1 MIVSVLVLAGAV
13 GLAAC
18 GGGNSTASPDEIAQ
32 AEKHGR
38 EERQEKEKERKLE
51 REIQKLK
58 TERQEEKKRKKEKE
72 NQQSQILQPDHG
84 STTPALEPPPSSTP
98 EGTDCGEGVVAGPET
113 SCGFALETRNEYEAY
128 IGSGPGEIEAYSA
141 ANETWYLMNCTGA
154 PHACSGA
161 ISATVYFP

>member
-1 MIVSVLVLAGAV
+1 MILSVLVLAGAT

-18 GGGNSTASPDEIAQ
+18 GGGSSASQEEIAK

-58 TERQEEKKRKKEKE
+58 TERQEEKKRKREKG
-72 NQQSQILQPDHG
+72 QTPQPNHG
-84 STTPALEPPPSSTP
+84 ATTPAPEPPPSSTP
-98 EGTDCGEGVVAGPET
+98 SGTDCGEGVVAGPET
-113 SCGFALETRNEYEAY
+113 SCGFALETRNEYETY
-128 IGSGPGEIEAYSA
+128 IGSGPGEVEAYSA
-141 ANETWYLMNCTGA
+141 ANETWYWMNCTGA

>member
-1 MIVSVLVLAGAV
+1 MRRYLVRGIVVVGVVCLFGT

-18 GGGNSTASPDEIAQ
+18 GGGASKAEIAE

-38 EERQEKEKERKLE
+38 QEKAEKEKERKLE

-58 TERQEEKKRKKEKE
+58 DERREEKKRKKEK
-72 NQQSQILQPDHG
+72 QTQPDHG
-84 STTPALEPPPSSTP
+84 AAPEPSAPPAPSTP
-98 EGTDCGEGVVAGPET
+98 SGTDCGEGVVAGPET
-113 SCGFALETRNEYEAY
+113 SCGFALETRNEYETY
-128 IGSGPGEIEAYSA
+128 IGSGPGTVEAYSD
-141 ANETWYLMNCTGA
+141 ANETWYSMTCTAA